1 MYTFF
6 TKLLEFQWVLNVLLV
21 ADLSFFLFYY
31 ESYAVAKSH
40 PMIYQGCRG
49 CDSMVA

>member
-1 MYTFF
+1 MG
-6 TKLLEFQWVLNVLLV
+6 TKCAPRCRFI
-21 ADLSFFLFYY
+21 FFLFYY

>member
-21 ADLSFFLFYY
+21 ADLSFFYFTTNLTLWLNL
-31 ESYAVAKSH
+31 
-40 PMIYQGCRG
+40 IQ
-49 CDSMVA
+49 